1 MSIVDEGKLLTDEE
15 RKAYQQL
22 LKLHGY
28 AEHHFLV
35 EVKEDQTLIDMNDI
49 NYVIILNVNVKNV
62 RSNISNTYFSQS
74 GSQTWISEFEHDL
87 HKRYYTH
94 K

>member
-1 MSIVDEGKLLTDEE
+1 MSIVDEGKLLTGEE

-28 AEHHFLV
+28 ADYQFLV

-49 NYVIILNVNVKNV
+49 NYVIILNVKVKNV

-87 HKRYYTH
+87 HSKYYTH